1 MYDLIIIGCGP
12 AGLAVA
18 VEAKKNNLNALVIE
32 KGAIVN
38 SIVNFPT
45 DMIFFSTSDLLEIDR
60 IPFTSNRIRPTRRE
74 AVIYYQK
81 VLDYH
86 HITVKTHE
94 RFVKLEQDDST
105 YIVHTNPVSAGE
117 PDTIHTYRAAVVVL
131 AAGVYDNPRKLH
143 ISGEDLPHVSHHYSE
158 PFPYYQRNVV
168 IVGGSNSA
176 VETSL
181 DIYRHGGKVTV
192 LHRGRDI
199 NKGVKY
205 WILPDFLNRVTE
217 GRINLVLN
225 AQVKRILPAAVE
237 YTINT
242 QVFSTPCDHV
252 LLMIGYESD
261 VRLFEICQIDYDPQ
275 SLVPVYDPDTLE
287 SSRKGLYLAGT
298 IIAGKN
304 SNKIFIEN
312 SRGHAQPIVR
322 DILKRFR

>member
-18 VEAKKNNLNALVIE
+18 VEAKKNGLNALVIE

-74 AVIYYQK
+74 AVLYYQK
-81 VLDYH
+81 VLDYYQ
-86 HITVKTHE
+86 ITVKTHE
-94 RFVKLEQDDST
+94 RFVKLEQNDSSYT
-105 YIVHTNPVSAGE
+105 VYTQPVN
-117 PDTIHTYRAAVVVL
+117 AAESESINKYQGTVVVL
-131 AAGVYDNPRKLH
+131 AGGVYDNPRKLN
-143 ISGEDLPHVSHHYSE
+143 IAGENLPHVSHHYSE
-158 PFPYYQRNVV
+158 PFSYYQREVV

-181 DIYRHGGKVTV
+181 DIHRHGGKVTV
-192 LHRGRDI
+192 LHRGAEI

-205 WILPDFLNRVTE
+205 WILPDFQNRVKE
-217 GRINLVLN
+217 GSINLILN
-225 AQVKRILPAAVE
+225 AQIKRILSKTVE
-237 YTINT
+237 YAINDK
-242 QVFSTPCDHV
+242 VFSISCDHV

-261 VRLFEICQIDYDPQ
+261 ARLYEICQIDYDPQ

-298 IIAGKN
+298 IIAGKY

-312 SRGHAQPIVR
+312 SRAHAQPIVR
-322 DILKRFR
+322 DILSRLR